1 MRTLFYI
8 LAFWI
13 GSLSMQLWLDR
24 RPRRRPR
31 PRSSDTGLDLIEW
44 WLVDRMELWEQNKVD
59 AAQVAVLELVLLHV
73 RAMQSANRR
82 DKP

>member
-24 RPRRRPR
+24 RPRRK
-31 PRSSDTGLDLIEW
+31 RSSDTSLDLIEW

-82 DKP
+82 DK